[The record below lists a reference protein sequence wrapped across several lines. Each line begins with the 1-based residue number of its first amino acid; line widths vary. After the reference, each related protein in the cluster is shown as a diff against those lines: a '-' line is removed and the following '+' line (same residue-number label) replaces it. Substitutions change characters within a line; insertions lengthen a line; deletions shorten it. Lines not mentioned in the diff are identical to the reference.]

1 MPDFDYRQKAWS
13 AALIV
18 LFFVAWELFCLMT
31 GMSDLVLPRPS
42 QVFVTLFEKFPI
54 LWPHILQTLATTMI
68 GFVLGVGL
76 GVVLGAVI
84 GVSKT
89 AYDTAYPLLVG
100 FSSIPKVAVVPIFVL
115 WFGSGSVPAVLTAL
129 SICFFP
135 IVVNIATG
143 LATTEPELEDVL
155 KALGASKLDI
165 LWNVGLPRTMPF
177 FFASL
182 EGRDLLRL
190 RRRGAVRDRRLE
202 PRHRQ
207 RHDDRVLEFQ
217 RAAGVRRPVRARRP
231 RRRALRDLLRDRGTR
246 HRLGHPQE
254 RPDRDMKQD
263 FVNRHPTQSRR
274 STMLARVS
282 AALLGVALFAGAASA
297 QETTIK
303 FTLGWKTQGS
313 DAAFFYAKDNGFF
326 KEEGLNVVIDQGEG
340 SGATVTR
347 IMSGAYDAGFGD
359 VNAIIQNA
367 STKPQDAPV
376 MVYMIWNQP
385 PFAIVTKKTSGIN
398 TIKDFEGHT
407 LGGAQGTPT
416 TRLLPVFAQKNKLEG
431 EKIKISNMA
440 PNLQEPM
447 LIKGD
452 IDAALVFNI
461 TSYFNL
467 VLNRQDPDKDYKW
480 FQFGDYGLDLY
491 SNGVMVSRKLLASN
505 PKAVAGLVRAVNKGM
520 IAIAKDQ
527 NAGMKA
533 AVNYDNL
540 INVEVEKR
548 RLQYSFDKLI
558 VSPEM
563 KEIGVG
569 DVKDDRMARAIG
581 IIVEGYQ
588 LARAPAPAEIF
599 SREFLP
605 PRAERELVYT
615 AN

>member
-1 MPDFDYRQKAWS
+1 
-13 AALIV
+13 
-18 LFFVAWELFCLMT
+18 
-31 GMSDLVLPRPS
+31 
-42 QVFVTLFEKFPI
+42 
-54 LWPHILQTLATTMI
+54 
-68 GFVLGVGL
+68 
-76 GVVLGAVI
+76 
-84 GVSKT
+84 
-89 AYDTAYPLLVG
+89 
-100 FSSIPKVAVVPIFVL
+100 
-115 WFGSGSVPAVLTAL
+115 
-129 SICFFP
+129 
-135 IVVNIATG
+135 
-143 LATTEPELEDVL
+143 
-155 KALGASKLDI
+155 
-165 LWNVGLPRTMPF
+165 
-177 FFASL
+177 
-182 EGRDLLRL
+182 
-190 RRRGAVRDRRLE
+190 
-202 PRHRQ
+202 
-207 RHDDRVLEFQ
+207 
-217 RAAGVRRPVRARRP
+217 
-231 RRRALRDLLRDRGTR
+231 
-246 HRLGHPQE
+246 
-254 RPDRDMKQD
+254 
-263 FVNRHPTQSRR
+263 
-274 STMLARVS
+274 MLARVS
-282 AALLGVALFAGAASA
+282 AALLGVALFAGTACA

-313 DAAFFYAKDNGFF
+313 DAKDNGFF

-367 STKPQDAPV
+367 STRPQDAPV

-505 PKAVAGLVRAVNKGM
+505 PKAVAGLVRAVNRGM

-533 AVNYDNL
+533 AVNRRRRRQGRPHGSRHRHHRRGLPAHPRAGARGNL
-540 INVEVEKR
+540 
-548 RLQYSFDKLI
+548 
-558 VSPEM
+558 
-563 KEIGVG
+563 
-569 DVKDDRMARAIG
+569 
-581 IIVEGYQ
+581 
-588 LARAPAPAEIF
+588 LARVPAAARGAGTGVYGELTGGVSDRHCEERSDEAIHSFF
-599 SREFLP
+599 SRRDGLL
-605 PRAERELVYT
+605 RCARNDGGW
-615 AN
+615 A